1 MTATELPDAL
11 AALAARLEERGFAVD
26 EQPPSDSFGDQL
38 ITFTD
43 ERLRVR
49 LIRDRSLWTIELGH
63 PGWDGVYDP
72 DLWCAALEGA
82 DPMEPSELEEQAAYV
97 AGALDRLGDA
107 ASEPALRERL
117 DEIAVARADLW
128 FR

>member
-1 MTATELPDAL
+1 MTVTELPDPL

-26 EQPPSDSFGDQL
+26 EQPPSESFGDQL
-38 ITFTD
+38 ITFAD

-49 LIRDRSLWTIELGH
+49 LTRDRSIWTIELGH
-63 PGWDGVYDP
+63 PAWDRVYDP
-72 DLWCAALEGA
+72 DVWRAALDGA
-82 DPMEPSELEEQAAYV
+82 DPTNPSPLEDQAAYV
-97 AGALDRLGDA
+97 AGALDRLREAAGD
-107 ASEPALRERL
+107 PALHERL